1 MIEGLTALCQQYYF
15 QSYSRRR
22 PVFAHSH
29 MFQFKSRFI
38 LVTKAPKLII
48 WGARAP
54 ARLTNYMK
62 SFMGNRVRN
71 HLVTLLIVNTT
82 ALTIDY
88 HIQISVRDRAE
99 HIEQKMT
106 WESRRKL
113 CHQESSLAVFESKYR
128 RFKVDTANYFWH
140 GDYLFSW
147 SMSFWI

>member
-106 WESRRKL
+106 WESL
-113 CHQESSLAVFESKYR
+113 
-128 RFKVDTANYFWH
+128 ANYVTRRVHSPSLKANTVGLRSTLPIIFGMGIICSH
-140 GDYLFSW
+140 GA
-147 SMSFWI
+147 